1 MVNKLIEDLVA
12 SLKEETVYKQYIKA
26 KENLNQYAD
35 LLLNYK
41 ETKEEYIKMRPYF
54 KYQDF
59 TELKERFEILSNQV
73 SQLKDYR
80 EYLKISHQLQ
90 NRLDELTDLLFSGV
104 LIEAEEVVCASS
116 QGNIKE
122 EI

>member
-1 MVNKLIEDLVA
+1 MVNKRIEDLVE
-12 SLKEETVYKQYIKA
+12 SLKEETVYQQYLEA
-26 KENLNQYAD
+26 KEDLNQHAD
-35 LLLNYK
+35 LLLSYK
-41 ETKEEYIKMRPYF
+41 KTKEEYIKMRPYF

-59 TELKERFEILSNQV
+59 TELKERFETLSNQV
-73 SQLKDYR
+73 SELKAYR

-90 NRLDELTDLLFSGV
+90 DRLDELTSLIFSGV

-116 QGNIKE
+116 QGNTKE